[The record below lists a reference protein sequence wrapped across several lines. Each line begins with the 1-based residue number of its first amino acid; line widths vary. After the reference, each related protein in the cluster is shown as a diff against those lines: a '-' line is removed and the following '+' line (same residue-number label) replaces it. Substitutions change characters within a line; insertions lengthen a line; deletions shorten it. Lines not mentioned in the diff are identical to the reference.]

1 MSGLRGAGIYEAILI
16 FSANTDDY
24 WDVVTLDMF
33 DLFRFFVFV
42 FTDLTFAAELD
53 ISLFLIYWYS
63 LAVEA

>member
-1 MSGLRGAGIYEAILI
+1 MSGLRGAGIHEAVLI

-33 DLFRFFVFV
+33 DLFRFFVF
-42 FTDLTFAAELD
+42 TDVTFAAELD

>member
-1 MSGLRGAGIYEAILI
+1 MSGLRGAGIHEAILI

-24 WDVVTLDMF
+24 WDVVCWMF
-33 DLFRFFVFV
+33 DLFRFFVF
-42 FTDLTFAAELD
+42 TDVTFAAELD

>member
-1 MSGLRGAGIYEAILI
+1 MSGLRGAGIHEAILI

-33 DLFRFFVFV
+33 DLFRFFVF
-42 FTDLTFAAELD
+42 TDVTELD